1 MYNNINELFDPYQG
15 FVRGNMFQKS
25 YDNYGKVYDVKPMN
39 EQAELL
45 TYIDV
50 YDFAMLD
57 LSLYL
62 DICPNDS
69 NMIAIYN
76 NIKNEKD
83 NVVRKYE
90 ESYGPLTL
98 DGGCLNTIPWNWTV
112 YPWPWEV

>member
-62 DICPNDS
+62 DIYPNDS

-98 DGGCLNTIPWNWTV
+98 DGGCLGGTPWNWTV